1 MNTILIIEIKVQNQ
15 RLPINLNYLEFM
27 NKIHTQKFVSSYKN
41 YLEAFTAMPWLVELL
56 KISILMVFHFS
67 IDFVY
72 FINVPVYKLQWLSTI
87 CFTWFGISNQNID
100 GYKIFEIEKILYLRI
115 KIMTT
120 HRYYTTEEKV
130 WCPHK
135 LIIFYS
141 VLQCVSTYQAYLG
154 PK

>member
-87 CFTWFGISNQNID
+87 CFTWFGISNQTID
-100 GYKIFEIEKILYLRI
+100 GYKIFEIEKILYLRSWLPTDI
-115 KIMTT
+115 KQQSK
-120 HRYYTTEEKV
+120 RYDV
-130 WCPHK
+130 
-135 LIIFYS
+135 
-141 VLQCVSTYQAYLG
+141 
-154 PK
+154 